1 MTSRKPTDTDVMDT
15 ADIPRAPELS
25 DLEVTYG
32 EDRKFIWSVAR
43 TLQLLQAF
51 RPMEGPMGN
60 GDLSERTGIAKA
72 TVSRITYTLTELGY
86 LERTRNRQYFPTA
99 NLLSLAH
106 SVFGSFRIRQLAQRK
121 MQEIANLAG
130 GTVGISWP
138 DKDTMIYIAAS
149 IATTSDDLMPEI
161 GTRMSMAKSAAG
173 RAYLSTLAE
182 DDLAALFERWS
193 FFYGAEWPELEHRV
207 RAAIADVKE
216 KGFCIVE
223 GEWRKNVRGVATP
236 VFDQDHD
243 TWLALN
249 CGGPAFDLDR
259 ERIETDIG
267 PRMVHFAQSLS
278 SRP

>member
-1 MTSRKPTDTDVMDT
+1 MSSQKLTRSDVSLT
-15 ADIPRAPELS
+15 AGLPRAPELS
-25 DLEVTYG
+25 DLELSYG

-51 RPMEGPMGN
+51 RPEEGAMGN

-86 LERTRNRQYFPTA
+86 LERTRNRQYFPTS
-99 NLLSLAH
+99 NLLSLSH
-106 SVFGSFRIRQLAQRK
+106 SVLGSFRIRQLAQRK

-173 RAYLSTLAE
+173 RAYLSTL
-182 DDLAALFERWS
+182 DDDGLRILFARWEV
-193 FFYGAEWPELEHRV
+193 FYGAEWPELEDRV
-207 RAAIADVKE
+207 RAAIADVKD

-236 VFDQDHD
+236 VFDRDHD

-259 ERIETDIG
+259 ERIEADIG

>member
-1 MTSRKPTDTDVMDT
+1 MSSQKLTSSDVSLT
-15 ADIPRAPELS
+15 AGLPRAPELS
-25 DLEVTYG
+25 DLELSYG

-51 RPMEGPMGN
+51 RPEEGALGN

-86 LERTRNRQYFPTA
+86 LERTRNRQYLPTS
-99 NLLSLAH
+99 NLLSLSH
-106 SVFGSFRIRQLAQRK
+106 SVLGSFRIRQLAQRK

-173 RAYLSTLAE
+173 RAYLSTL
-182 DDLAALFERWS
+182 DDDALRILFARWAV
-193 FFYGAEWPELEHRV
+193 FYGAEWPELEDRV
-207 RAAIADVKE
+207 RAAIADVKD

-236 VFDQDHD
+236 VFDRDHD

-259 ERIETDIG
+259 ERIEADIG

>member
-1 MTSRKPTDTDVMDT
+1 MSSQKLTSSDVSLT
-15 ADIPRAPELS
+15 AGLPRAPELS
-25 DLEVTYG
+25 DLEVSYG
-32 EDRKFIWSVAR
+32 EDRKFIWSIAR
-43 TLQLLQAF
+43 TMQLLQAF
-51 RPMEGPMGN
+51 RPEEGALGN

-86 LERTRNRQYFPTA
+86 LERTRNRQYLPTS
-99 NLLSLAH
+99 NLLSLSH
-106 SVFGSFRIRQLAQRK
+106 SVLGSFRIRQLAQRK

-138 DKDTMIYIAAS
+138 DKYTMIYIAAS

-173 RAYLSTLAE
+173 RAYLSTL
-182 DDLAALFERWS
+182 DDDALRVLFDRWAV
-193 FFYGAEWPELEHRV
+193 FYGAEWPELEDRV
-207 RAAIADVKE
+207 RAAIADVQD

-236 VFDQDHD
+236 VFDRDHD

-259 ERIETDIG
+259 ARIEADIG